1 MVVQAGGVGMIT
13 LGIAGEV
20 LIGGAEDVEQADK
33 MIKRGRKAKNRCI

>member
-20 LIGGAEDVEQADK
+20 LIGGAEDVAQADK
-33 MIKRGRKAKNRCI
+33 MKKKGKKDKNRCI